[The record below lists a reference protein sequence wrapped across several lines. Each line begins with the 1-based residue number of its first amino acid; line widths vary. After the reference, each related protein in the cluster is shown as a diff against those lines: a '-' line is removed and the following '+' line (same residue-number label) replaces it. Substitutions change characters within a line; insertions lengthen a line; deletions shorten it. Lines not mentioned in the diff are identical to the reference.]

1 MFNLDGLF
9 HGKSQQKNGYHPIS
23 GWLISLKIING
34 MISALYLKIL
44 LWLVVDFPPLQNDGV
59 KVSWDDFPF
68 PR

>member
-68 PR
+68 PI